1 MHLVLSI
8 PSTGGELWL
17 GGIAASGQVSVLHE
31 NGISAVLA
39 AASRPPVAMDPSV
52 KFLGCL
58 DGTGVTTGTVSLK
71 EVLKVFRDIVRM
83 MSSGGKILISC
94 KNGAHRSSLLVA
106 LFLVFTC
113 GISADEA
120 HDYLCVVRNIVDLAS
135 YPPKP
140 KSGSRPPGPMPLEW
154 LRHVQEEVLDHGRE
168 LFNGWPFQLNKII
181 SPSAFREKA
190 LAFGYQDWGSGL
202 T

>member
-1 MHLVLSI
+1 MHLILSI

-94 KNGAHRSSLLVA
+94 KNGAHRSSLLGSV
-106 LFLVFTC
+106 LGVHMWHQCGRSTRLLVRRQEHSGPC
-113 GISADEA
+113 KLSAEA
-120 HDYLCVVRNIVDLAS
+120 
-135 YPPKP
+135 
-140 KSGSRPPGPMPLEW
+140 
-154 LRHVQEEVLDHGRE
+154 
-168 LFNGWPFQLNKII
+168 
-181 SPSAFREKA
+181 
-190 LAFGYQDWGSGL
+190 
-202 T
+202 